1 MKDDNYIFHVHT
13 YRCAHAS
20 EDSDEAYVL
29 AAISLGAKSIVFT
42 DHAPFPD
49 DLFGNRMRFAQLQEY
64 ISSLKSLKS
73 RFKTSIDVR
82 IGLEIEFL
90 PSYLPYY
97 FALKDNADIDIL
109 MIGQHFFELY
119 KGYYSFNLSD
129 RSKEYRGLSEA
140 ICAGIETGLF
150 DAAAHPDRIF
160 RHQGEKWTAEMSKL
174 SGEIIGLARERNVL
188 LEKISVPCSSIHII
202 ELNFGKKFL
211 MKKLYM
217 VVTHIMSKSW
227 RLPQQL
233 KKQMEGKCE
242 RSK

>member
-13 YRCAHAS
+13 YRCTHAS

-49 DLFGNRMRFAQLQEY
+49 DLFGNRMRSVQLQEY

-97 FALKDNADIDIL
+97 FVLKDNADIDIL
-109 MIGQHFFELY
+109 MIGQHFFEIR
-119 KGYYSFNLSD
+119 KGYYSFALPD
-129 RSKEYRGLSEA
+129 RSKEYQGLSEA

-150 DAAAHPDRIF
+150 NTVAHPDRIF
-160 RHQGEKWTAEMSKL
+160 RHQGEEWTVEMSKL
-174 SGEIIGLARERNVL
+174 SEKIINLARERNVL
-188 LEKISVPCSSIHII
+188 LEKNFCSMQQHSYYRAEFWEKISDEEII
-202 ELNFGKKFL
+202 YGCDAHNVKELVLAATIKRQTGREI
-211 MKKLYM
+211 YAG
-217 VVTHIMSKSW
+217 I
-227 RLPQQL
+227 
-233 KKQMEGKCE
+233 
-242 RSK
+242 